1 MTFKRQV
8 SAEEGVNLTP
18 LIDVVFLLLIFFM
31 VSSSLEKPNH
41 IKIDIPEA
49 SGDVQPQTANQID
62 VVVDAQGAYSVNGQL
77 LVNSQI
83 DTLKRAIEEV
93 SGGDTSLPFLIT
105 GDAQS
110 PYQAIVS
117 VMSLANEMGY
127 VNFSMTTKEPN
138 EGKPQ

>member
-1 MTFKRQV
+1 MAMSFKREV
-8 SAEEGVNLTP
+8 RAEEGVNLTP

-49 SGDVQPQTANQID
+49 SGDVQPQQADQID
-62 VVVDAQGAYSVNGQL
+62 VVVDAQGSYSVNGQQ
-77 LVNSQI
+77 LVNNQI
-83 DTLKRAIEEV
+83 ETLERAIESV

-105 GDAQS
+105 GDAKS
-110 PYQAIVS
+110 PYQSIVS

-127 VNFSMTTKEPN
+127 VNFSMTTKEPA
-138 EGKPQ
+138 EKK